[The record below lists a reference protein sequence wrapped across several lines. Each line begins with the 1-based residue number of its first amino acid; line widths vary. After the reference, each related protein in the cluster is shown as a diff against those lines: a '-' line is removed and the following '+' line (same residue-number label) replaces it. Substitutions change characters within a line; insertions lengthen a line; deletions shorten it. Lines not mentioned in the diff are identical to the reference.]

1 MKVRLNFDFY
11 IFFHDF
17 KKGVTICFHYL
28 CMSIFKLIK
37 SFFHYLNYYV
47 FFVPYLILQHKTMRL
62 NYMFI
67 FFWLGKKGVTNP
79 DWKFKIFNVKEDNN
93 QQTSQIWLVFNGIH
107 LGFIALP
114 HNFFLASGNLYTLMP
129 CSEWLLPPSTQQ
141 LPMILE
147 FENYVSHK

>member
-11 IFFHDF
+11 IFFSWLQKRGHDLF
-17 KKGVTICFHYL
+17 FNYL
-28 CMSIFKLIK
+28 CMFIFKLIK
-37 SFFHYLNYYV
+37 SFFHYLNYHV

-107 LGFIALP
+107 PGFIALLP
-114 HNFFLASGNLYTLMP
+114 QCLFSFWKSLMP

-147 FENYVSHK
+147 FENYVSHR

>member
-11 IFFHDF
+11 IFFSWLQKRGHDLF
-17 KKGVTICFHYL
+17 FNYL
-28 CMSIFKLIK
+28 CMFIFKLIK
-37 SFFHYLNYYV
+37 SFFHYLNYHV

-79 DWKFKIFNVKEDNN
+79 DWKFKIFKVKEDNN

-107 LGFIALP
+107 PGFIALP
-114 HNFFLASGNLYTLMP
+114 HNVFLASDAMFRTDFTAFNTTTTHDFRIWKLCQP
-129 CSEWLLPPSTQQ
+129 
-141 LPMILE
+141 
-147 FENYVSHK
+147 